1 MEVKVFC
8 NEKGN
13 TLKKEIKEDTRRW
26 KNLPNSWTGRINIL
40 KIAILLKAI
49 YIFNAIPIKISVILF
64 TKIEKSIQWYY
75 GSTNNIQ

>member
-1 MEVKVFC
+1 
-8 NEKGN
+8 
-13 TLKKEIKEDTRRW
+13 LKKEIKEDTRRW